1 MTEFDLPTP
10 ANPAGAA
17 SEGMAPSAL
26 TGSILAM
33 RPFSMYFESLARR
46 RFSGTSSS
54 AEQLQR
60 LCDAHPRL
68 YLVCV
73 TLDIVVVQVPLVLMA
88 VAAAGTGA
96 YRVVMP

>member
-1 MTEFDLPTP
+1 MTELDLPTP

-17 SEGMAPSAL
+17 PEGMAPSAL

-60 LCDAHPRL
+60 FEPPR
-68 YLVCV
+68 
-73 TLDIVVVQVPLVLMA
+73 VP
-88 VAAAGTGA
+88 
-96 YRVVMP
+96 